1 MTMTSYQFVAA
12 SDPFFAD
19 ARRLRWEILRAPQAI
34 PFTEDW
40 EDDEPGTHHLIA
52 VRAGE
57 VVGYGRVRVGADGAR
72 IRYMAV
78 AEKAR
83 GGGVGSTLV
92 LKLVDRAKQ
101 MGARTVYLH
110 ARFNA
115 IEFYRKLGFVEVGG
129 FFNSEETA
137 LPHKRMEWRG

>member
-1 MTMTSYQFVAA
+1 MTTISYQFITT
-12 SDPFFAD
+12 SDAHFEE

-34 PFTEDW
+34 PFTPDW
-40 EDDEPGTHHLIA
+40 QDDVPGTHHLVAI
-52 VRAGE
+52 RDGE
-57 VVGYGRVRVGADGAR
+57 VIGYGRVHLGADGAR

-78 AEKAR
+78 SEKAR
-83 GGGVGSTLV
+83 GGGVGSTIV
-92 LKLVDRAKQ
+92 LKLVDRARQ
-101 MGARTVYLH
+101 TGARTVYLH

-115 IEFYRKLGFVEVGG
+115 IEFYRKLGFIEVGG